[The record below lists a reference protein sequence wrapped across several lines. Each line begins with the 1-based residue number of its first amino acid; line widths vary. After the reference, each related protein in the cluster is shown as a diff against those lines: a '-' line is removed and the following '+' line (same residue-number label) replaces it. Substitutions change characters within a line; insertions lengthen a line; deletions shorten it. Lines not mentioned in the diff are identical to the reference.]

1 LQVATIL
8 SSGRIGA
15 PTVTQVRFMAGGNL
29 PYGPASRDLPSIKHK
44 LHNDME
50 VPDFDDYRRSNTK
63 DPNKKADDY
72 ARKNFTYA
80 MTSSVGILGTYSA
93 MSIAQ
98 IIMGYAI
105 NNKELAQGNIEID
118 IGDVPEGKN
127 MVFVFKGKPLFVRH
141 RSAAEVAAEAAVDIA
156 TLRDPETDADRC
168 KDSRFLICEG
178 VCTHL
183 GCVPV
188 AGAGDFGGYYC
199 PCHGSHYDASGRI
212 RKGPAPM
219 NLPVPKY
226 KLDGTLCKVG

>member
-1 LQVATIL
+1 M
-8 SSGRIGA
+8 GA
-15 PTVTQVRFMAGGNL
+15 PAATQVRYMAGGST
-29 PYGPASRDLPSIKHK
+29 PYGPASRDLPAMKHK

-50 VPDFDDYRRSNTK
+50 VPSFDDYRRSNTK

-98 IIMGYAI
+98 IVMGYAI
-105 NNKELAQGNIEID
+105 NNRELAQGNIEID
-118 IGDVPEGKN
+118 IGDIPEGKN

-141 RSAAEVAAEAAVDIA
+141 RSGSEVAAEAAVDVA
-156 TLRDPETDADRC
+156 TLRDPQTDAERC
-168 KDSRFLICEG
+168 QDSRFLICEG

-212 RKGPAPM
+212 RKGPAPL

-226 KLDGTLCKVG
+226 KLEGTLCKVG